1 MGDGCQESFGY
12 IKTSIFSKVVK
23 TLKNILGKSA
33 LHPLVEGRKCK
44 YTHCTHSREAPLMSC
59 FHIGWNNWMDS
70 KTDYWIDKHTL
81 DKKPNWKKKKYLQ
94 LITNIKEL

>member
-1 MGDGCQESFGY
+1 M
-12 IKTSIFSKVVK
+12 
-23 TLKNILGKSA
+23 
-33 LHPLVEGRKCK
+33 LVEGRKCK